1 MERRES
7 ISSYGD
13 KEERYIGAINTN
25 LNKLE
30 KIQEEGNDI
39 IASINTLHDKYQSK
53 YIKLNFNR
61 CVK

>member
-13 KEERYIGAINTN
+13 KEERLMGQINTN

-39 IASINTLHDKYQSK
+39 ITEINALHEKQSK
-53 YIKLNFNR
+53 YIRLILIDT
-61 CVK
+61 

>member
-13 KEERYIGAINTN
+13 KEERLMGQINTN

-39 IASINTLHDKYQSK
+39 ITEINALHEKQSK
-53 YIKLNFNR
+53 Y
-61 CVK
+61 

>member
-13 KEERYIGAINTN
+13 KEERLMGSINTN

-30 KIQEEGNDI
+30 KIQEEGNEI
-39 IASINTLHDKYQSK
+39 IAMINAIHDKYQSK
-53 YIKLNFNR
+53 CIRLILIDT
-61 CVK
+61 